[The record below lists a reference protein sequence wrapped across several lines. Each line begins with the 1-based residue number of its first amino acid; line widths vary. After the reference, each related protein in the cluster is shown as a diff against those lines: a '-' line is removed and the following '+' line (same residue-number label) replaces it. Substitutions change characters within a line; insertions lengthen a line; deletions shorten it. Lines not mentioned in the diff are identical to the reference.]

1 MQPVIPYR
9 AVRYPPRGAQWPQFG
24 SNTMQ
29 QTLTHEVHE
38 NLRQKREYMM
48 PHHEDRLG
56 YHGLLPRTEYY
67 DIGETFDTQ
76 GTQTESSQGVQS
88 GFLSRSQGTQIETDM
103 PMETDMPELQEPPNG
118 MPMETDMPEA
128 SSYGP
133 MRRPKVR
140 SSPMTG
146 HVVTQ
151 ITEPAMED
159 DTATVNYEMSETETV
174 DYEPLEIDDHEMRQS
189 TKRMAQTDEDKKK
202 KSKLSPMDP
211 PKPKIKKEKKVVK
224 PSGEVD
230 DEVQVSA
237 IQPNKNGDISFW
249 KEQSANELRAQLK
262 LRDLQKFRNEWAF
275 KSKDQLIQII
285 QDMISAGT
293 W

>member
-1 MQPVIPYR
+1 
-9 AVRYPPRGAQWPQFG
+9 
-24 SNTMQ
+24 
-29 QTLTHEVHE
+29 
-38 NLRQKREYMM
+38 
-48 PHHEDRLG
+48 
-56 YHGLLPRTEYY
+56 
-67 DIGETFDTQ
+67 
-76 GTQTESSQGVQS
+76 
-88 GFLSRSQGTQIETDM
+88 
-103 PMETDMPELQEPPNG
+103 MEE
-118 MPMETDMPEA
+118 
-128 SSYGP
+128 
-133 MRRPKVR
+133 
-140 SSPMTG
+140 
-146 HVVTQ
+146 
-151 ITEPAMED
+151 
-159 DTATVNYEMSETETV
+159 
-174 DYEPLEIDDHEMRQS
+174 
-189 TKRMAQTDEDKKK
+189 TDEDKKN

-275 KSKDQLIQII
+275 KNKDQLIQII

>member
-1 MQPVIPYR
+1 MQPVIPYK
-9 AVRYPPRGAQWPQFG
+9 AGSYPPRGAQWPQFG
-24 SNTMQ
+24 SDTMQ

-38 NLRQKREYMM
+38 NLRQKREHMR

-56 YHGLLPRTEYY
+56 YHGLLPTEYY
-67 DIGETFDTQ
+67 IGETFDTQ
-76 GTQTESSQGVQS
+76 GTQTESSASSQGTQS
-88 GFLSRSQGTQIETDM
+88 GFLSRSQGTQIDQDE
-103 PMETDMPELQEPPNG
+103 G

-128 SSYGP
+128 SSSYGP

-146 HVVTQ
+146 SVVTAQ
-151 ITEPAMED
+151 ITPEAQAMED

-174 DYEPLEIDDHEMRQS
+174 DYEPLEIDDHEMRTS
-189 TKRMAQTDEDKKK
+189 SKRMIETDDDKKK